1 MTLLADLAEVPER
14 LPSASLFTI
23 WCGVFYAANGLL
35 LLAWPGAVQVL
46 FGDPAFAGREEALVR
61 LIGMLLAIVGW
72 FYFFGGRTGGRQF
85 VASTVLD
92 RLVLV
97 PLVLIP
103 TALAGV
109 FPNVMFTFA
118 VVDPALALV
127 SWRLLSRDS

>member
-14 LPSASLFTI
+14 LPSASRFTI